1 RHALP
6 TDVPDF
12 IGRGRELAA
21 LTDAARTATVVAVE
35 GMAGVGKTTLA
46 VHAAHL
52 LTPRYPDGQLYLD
65 LRAHAGYPAAVEP
78 AAAVDILL
86 RLLDVPGPVPEDFAE
101 RAALWRS
108 ALAGRRGLGLVGHA
122 PRPGPP
128 GPPAAQ

>member
-1 RHALP
+1 MAMAPQDSPTRRHALP

-52 LTPRYPDGQLYLD
+52 LAPRYPDGQLYLD
-65 LRAHAGYPAAVEP
+65 LRAHAGCRAAVVEP
-78 AAAVDILL
+78 AAALDTLL
-86 RLLDVPGPVPEDFAE
+86 RLLDVPGPLPEDFAE
-101 RAALWRS
+101 RAAVWRS
-108 ALAGRRGLGLVGHA
+108 TLAGRRV
-122 PRPGPP
+122 
-128 GPPAAQ
+128 